1 MTMQFVALAL
11 ALLASGGM
19 VGFLAGVFGVGGG
32 TVVVPVLYGV
42 FLWLGVPEE
51 VRMPLCA
58 GTSLALIIPT
68 SLASF
73 TTHRKEAS
81 IDLVLLKRWMAPI
94 VIGVVGGAIAAR
106 YAPASLFKIVFVS
119 IALATAARLLLRNR
133 LPQLGREVPQRFIA
147 PYGVII
153 GASASLIGIG
163 GGLLSNLVMTLH
175 GRPIHQAVAT
185 SSGVGVLV
193 SLPGAIGYMAAG
205 WDKSGLP
212 PFSIGFVSIAA
223 VLLLIPTSFFTA
235 KIGASLAHTMSK
247 HRLEF
252 AFACYLILVSM
263 QFCFSLVST

>member
-1 MTMQFVALAL
+1 
-11 ALLASGGM
+11 
-19 VGFLAGVFGVGGG
+19 
-32 TVVVPVLYGV
+32 
-42 FLWLGVPEE
+42 
-51 VRMPLCA
+51 MPLCA

-81 IDLVLLKRWMAPI
+81 IDLGLLKRWMAPI
-94 VIGVVGGAIAAR
+94 VIGVVAGAVAAR

-119 IALATAARLLLRNR
+119 IALATAARLLLGNR
-133 LPQLGREVPQRFIA
+133 LPQFGREVPERFIA

-163 GGLLSNLVMTLH
+163 GGLLSNVVMTLH
-175 GRPIHQAVAT
+175 GRPIHQAIAT

-223 VLLLIPTSFFTA
+223 VLLLMPTSFLMA
-235 KIGASLAHTMSK
+235 RLGASVAHTMSK
-247 HRLEF
+247 HRLEL

-263 QFCFSLVST
+263 QFCFSLVSA